1 MNSTVW
7 TYTPTEK
14 SKQFREICNKLDE
27 EWEKIYNDMVMKIEN
42 IKKRYKKN
50 TIIKPLDN
58 NLCIISDVKKLE
70 NDNNDLSISNINNA
84 STSSVEINNDIE
96 NIDDLNISEVSF
108 NEQSELDEIYDL
120 FDKYSNDDFMNSDIS
135 EVELDWDEEFLFD
148 HSSVEQQVS
157 CVAIDVTDQ
166 PSETMLSRDISP
178 TSYSNSDLKMTILL
192 QPQYVKSESLGDAIC
207 IETALAEQFKC
218 EKRFLRTLWDPGTI
232 SEDVDIPLL

>member
-1 MNSTVW
+1 M
-7 TYTPTEK
+7 EK
-14 SKQFREICNKLDE
+14 SKHFREISNKLDE
-27 EWEKIYNDMVMKIEN
+27 EWEKICNDMIMKIEN
-42 IKKRYKKN
+42 TKKRYKKN

-96 NIDDLNISEVSF
+96 SIDDLNISEVSF

-178 TSYSNSDLKMTILL
+178 TSYSNGELKMTILL
-192 QPQYVKSESLGDAIC
+192 QAQYGKRKSSEDTIC
-207 IETALAEQFKC
+207 VETALADQSKC
-218 EKRFLRTLWDPGTI
+218 DKRFLRTLWDPGI
-232 SEDVDIPLL
+232 MSEDMDIPLL